1 MHSPTN
7 RLPRGLWLRL
17 FLPFAAG
24 YFLSYLYRTANA
36 IIGPV
41 LASELNLGDNALG
54 LLTSTYFL
62 AFGAAQLPLGML
74 LDRYGPRRVEA
85 GLLLIAAAGT
95 TIFALSDGLAGLAV
109 GRALIGLGVSA
120 CLMASFK
127 AFAQWF
133 PPERL
138 ASLTGWIMASGGL
151 GALAASKP
159 LELALGLAT
168 WREITFGLAAATLAV
183 AALLWFVAPD
193 KKGEVK
199 SVGFAAQ
206 MSGVKAVFSSP
217 HFWRYAPVGFW
228 FSGGFMAVQGLWA
241 SRWMAV
247 LEGLEGAAIAVRLTW
262 LNGVILAGF
271 LVMGFLATKLIR
283 RGMKLERIYLGALVV
298 GVFLQGVIS
307 SLPNF
312 AGALLWPVLG
322 VCFALSHFSYPLV
335 AQAFPPALAG
345 RANTALNLLVFAGA
359 FGLQWGVGGLVDA
372 LQDAGWAKAAAF
384 RAAFFTLFGGQ
395 LLALGWLIVSRPAAG
410 PATLRGDPPV
420 NGMSNPALADNP
432 ACRVNDG
439 RRRFSHAPDR
449 PAAE

>member
-1 MHSPTN
+1 MIAALPL
-7 RLPRGLWLRL
+7 RLWVRL

-36 IIGPV
+36 VIGPV

-62 AFGAAQLPLGML
+62 TFGAAQLPLGML
-74 LDRYGPRRVEA
+74 LDRHGPRRVEA

-95 TIFALSDGLAGLAV
+95 TIFALSDGLTGLAV

-151 GALAASKP
+151 GALVASKP

-168 WREITFGLAAATLAV
+168 WREITFGLAVATLAV
-183 AALLWFVAPD
+183 VALLWFVAPD
-193 KKGEVK
+193 KQGEGK
-199 SVGFAAQ
+199 SDGFAAQ
-206 MSGVKAVFSSP
+206 LSGVKTVFSSA
-217 HFWRYAPVGFW
+217 HFWRYAPIGFW
-228 FSGGFMAVQGLWA
+228 FGGGFMAVQGLWA

-247 LEGLEGAAIAVRLTW
+247 LEDLDGAAIAVRLTW
-262 LNGVILAGF
+262 LNGAILGGF
-271 LVMGFLATKLIR
+271 LVMGFFATKLVR
-283 RGMKLERIYLGALVV
+283 RGLKLERVYFGAMVV
-298 GVFLQGVIS
+298 AVFLQGLIS

-312 AGALLWPVLG
+312 AGDLLWPVLG
-322 VCFALSHFSYPLV
+322 VCFSLSHFSYPLV
-335 AQAFPPALAG
+335 AQAFPTALAG

-359 FGLQWGVGGLVDA
+359 FGLQWGIGGLVDV

-384 RAAFFTLFGGQ
+384 RVAFFTLLGGQ
-395 LLALGWLIVSRPAAG
+395 LLALGWLFVCRPTRS
-410 PATLRGDPPV
+410 PTTLSGD
-420 NGMSNPALADNP
+420 
-432 ACRVNDG
+432 
-439 RRRFSHAPDR
+439 
-449 PAAE
+449 